1 MDKILLG
8 EQEKFRA
15 VFQNAALGILVIDKK
30 GSIVLANEFLLRL
43 FEYEDE
49 EELRG
54 KKMEMLLPDR
64 YRRIHVADRQHF
76 SEHPTTRPMG
86 MGRDLFGITKSG
98 KELPLEISLSSYENI
113 DGTFSIAFISDI
125 TAREEVQNKLK
136 EQRKELAVINKKM
149 EVLNEELEKK
159 VEARTAKLK
168 ETLQK
173 LENSK
178 DELFKALSK
187 EKDLSDLKS
196 AFVSLASHEFRTPL
210 STILSSAILIG
221 KYDSAEDQSKRDKH
235 IQRIKSAVIN
245 LNNILDE
252 FLSLKKIE
260 EGRVTS
266 NKSIFDIKHL
276 IETQIS
282 EMAGIFKQ
290 GQQVNYIHTGKE
302 EVMLDDVLFKNIL
315 INLLSNASKFSP
327 DGKVINIFTTVT
339 ATEVDFLIEDQGIG
353 ISQKDQKHLFEIF
366 FRASNAS
373 NIPGTGLGLHIVS
386 KYVSTMG
393 GAIHIKSDLG
403 EGTKINITFLQ

>member
-339 ATEVDFLIEDQGIG
+339 AT
-353 ISQKDQKHLFEIF
+353 
-366 FRASNAS
+366 
-373 NIPGTGLGLHIVS
+373 
-386 KYVSTMG
+386 
-393 GAIHIKSDLG
+393 
-403 EGTKINITFLQ
+403 